1 MIFRR
6 NLLMNRKS
14 LGLVD
19 SDDTNG
25 RLSQFF
31 FRKIYS
37 SLCNKVYIP
46 TFAGSSSANGV
57 PGVGF

>member
-6 NLLMNRKS
+6 NLLMNRKT

-37 SLCNKVYIP
+37 SPDFQAIIHVIFQILQIYP
-46 TFAGSSSANGV
+46 V
-57 PGVGF
+57 P